1 MKRIYIMK
9 HIFTHL
15 FSLLLVFFL
24 ITMPVSAEIKDG
36 SAYKINSVY
45 TGKKSLFIANA
56 SLDNNLDIIA
66 WTETNVPAQRWIA
79 EDAGDNTF
87 YFRNAYTEI
96 PISVASNR
104 PKVDDRLT
112 QRMNALNYSKWELIP
127 VNDSKYP
134 NAYFMRF
141 AIKAT
146 DGTDLFMELTGNSN
160 GSQIKLQSKKNDA
173 DSIRQMWT
181 IVAEDILP
189 NKVNNAF
196 RDSVMQGWKRKYFN
210 ALKTSTGFW
219 GEAEMMETILDAYET
234 TGKQEYKTMF
244 EQVYE
249 HFVSYPAGWGK
260 SGNGQDWRWNEYND
274 DIAWAV
280 LASVRAYLMFGQ
292 HPNSNINYLNI
303 AKTNYDNMYSRAM
316 IPAGMLRWKQSP
328 SGNQGS
334 NSCIN
339 GPAEV
344 AACYLAIATGDDT
357 YYDKA
362 KSLYTLQRKHL
373 YEPATGK
380 VFDSGSWDN
389 GVFKVGNYWV
399 STYNQGTFLGAAV
412 MLYNRYKDVQ
422 YLNDANKIV
431 ELTRKDLCNPL
442 GVVKVCGSGDD
453 LQGFKGILMRYLRR
467 YIVDLAVPDR
477 VAWMQRN
484 ALHAYNNRNAD
495 GVSWT
500 AWWEKTSDNYIF
512 SDGYNFANKGFGAST
527 AVSAAFNAPTDAN
540 LIIKNAYQTIEAEH
554 FDYIKGVF
562 TEETENGIYISNINN
577 DFYTAYNNVDFG
589 TDLVNGINISVQSS
603 RQAGRQIEIR
613 KDSPKGDLLG
623 VAEVPSAHPG
633 EWATATGT
641 ITPQTGKQNIYLV
654 YKGSGFK
661 VDNFYFT
668 KEANSVYNPISAIF
682 SLRFNQDNNNLYVY
696 SQNIGIIRIYNIQG
710 TELLSANLVEGENVI
725 DFSNHVTGVFVVNVE
740 TKDGISTKKFIKN

>member
-1 MKRIYIMK
+1 MLSIISISSYAD
-9 HIFTHL
+9 
-15 FSLLLVFFL
+15 
-24 ITMPVSAEIKDG
+24 ITSNA
-36 SAYKINSVY
+36 AYKINSVY
-45 TGKKSLFIANA
+45 TGNKALFIANA

-79 EDAGDNTF
+79 EAAGDNAF
-87 YFRNAYTEI
+87 YFKNAYTDI
-96 PISVASNR
+96 CMACSSNR
-104 PKVDDRLT
+104 PKAGDRVI
-112 QRMNALNYSKWELIP
+112 QRANNLPYSKFEPIP
-127 VNDSKYP
+127 VNDSRYP

-141 AIKAT
+141 ALKAT
-146 DGTDLFMELTGNSN
+146 DGTDLFMELTDNAN
-160 GSQIKLQSKKNDA
+160 GSQIKLQPKRITT
-173 DSIRQMWT
+173 DSLKQMWT
-181 IVAEDILP
+181 IVAEVILP
-189 NKVNNAF
+189 NKVNNAL

-249 HFVSYPAGWGK
+249 HFVSYPAGWYQP
-260 SGNGQDWRWNEYND
+260 GNGQDWGWNEFND

-280 LASVRAYLMFGQ
+280 LASVRAHLMFGK
-292 HPNSNINYLNI
+292 HPNTNINYLNI
-303 AKTNYDNMYSRAM
+303 AKTNYDKMYSRAM

-328 SGNQGS
+328 TGNQGS

-344 AACYLAIATGDDT
+344 AACYIAIATGDDS
-357 YYDKA
+357 YYTKA
-362 KSLYTLQRKHL
+362 KDLYALQRKNL

-389 GVFKVGNYWV
+389 GVFTVGNRWV

-412 MLYNRYKDVQ
+412 MLYNRYKDIQ
-422 YLNDANKIV
+422 YLNDAHKIV
-431 ELTRKDLCNPL
+431 ELTRKDLCNTL

-467 YIVDLAVPDR
+467 YIVDLAVPER
-477 VAWMQRN
+477 VEWMQRN

-495 GVSWT
+495 GVIWT

-540 LIIKNAYQTIEAEH
+540 LIIKDAYNTIEAEH

-562 TEETENGIYISNINN
+562 TEETEEGTYITNISN

-589 TDLVNGINISVQSS
+589 QDLVKSIKIRVQTS
-603 RQAGRQIEIR
+603 RQAGRKIEVRTGSPTGELIGLVEIPTGNGFVEAEAIVNSVSGR
-613 KDSPKGDLLG
+613 K
-623 VAEVPSAHPG
+623 
-633 EWATATGT
+633 
-641 ITPQTGKQNIYLV
+641 NIYLV
-654 YKGSGFK
+654 YQGSNFK
-661 VDNFYFT
+661 VDSFVFT
-668 KEANSVYNPISAIF
+668 KNTDGIDDMQNPL
-682 SLRFNQDNNNLYVY
+682 SLNLYPNPASSY
-696 SQNIGIIRIYNIQG
+696 LNIESLYEGDVSVFDISGKEIESYGRITNKISIDVDNFPLGMYIVQIKTSKGNFKTKFFKKGSNI
-710 TELLSANLVEGENVI
+710 
-725 DFSNHVTGVFVVNVE
+725 
-740 TKDGISTKKFIKN
+740 